1 VSKKKT
7 KTKAMSAPAA
17 QSRDEAQ
24 RMVAEIGEISRE
36 LARQEADLGDALA
49 KVKADAEAKALPL
62 KTRQIDL
69 HEAVQKWAEANRA
82 ELTRDG
88 RTKTVELT
96 TGKVSWRNRPDSVG
110 LRGVEAIIEHLKTKL
125 EGRFLRTKYEVD
137 KDAMLGAKDD
147 ARKVPGVT
155 IKSAGEEFIVEP
167 FDALLAEV
175 A

>member
-1 VSKKKT
+1 MSKKKT

-24 RMVAEIGEISRE
+24 QMVAEIGEISRE

-49 KVKADAEAKALPL
+49 KVKAEAETKALPL

-82 ELTRDG
+82 ELTREG
-88 RTKTVELT
+88 KTKTVELT
-96 TGKVSWRNRPDSVG
+96 TGKVSWRNRPRKVSLRNVDS
-110 LRGVEAIIEHLKTKL
+110 LVEYLVEKL
-125 EGRFLRTKYEVD
+125 DSRFLRIKREID
-137 KDAMLGAKDD
+137 KEAMLADVGAASKL
-147 ARKVPGVT
+147 PGVT

-167 FDALLAEV
+167 FDAQLAEV

>member
-1 VSKKKT
+1 MSKKKT

-17 QSRDEAQ
+17 QSREEAQ

-62 KTRQIDL
+62 KTRLIDL
-69 HEAVQKWAEANRA
+69 HDAVQKWAEANRA

-96 TGKVSWRNRPDSVG
+96 TGKVSWRNRPEGVL
-110 LRGVEAIIEHLKTKL
+110 LRGVEAVIDYLRTKH
-125 EGRFLRTKYEVD
+125 ESRFLRTKYEVD
-137 KDAMLGAKDD
+137 KEAMLAAKDE
-147 ARKVPGVT
+147 ARQVPGVT

-167 FDALLAEV
+167 FDAQLAEV